1 MAEAAMAEEE
11 HAMSQKIG
19 PRELALQ
26 AAREAEYRGKSVKAP
41 VPELP
46 KNSGTKPVKRK
57 AKRSHAEG

>member
-1 MAEAAMAEEE
+1 
-11 HAMSQKIG
+11 MSQKIG

-46 KNSGTKPVKRK
+46 KTSGTKPVKRK